1 MLPLPDLAVH
11 PLGDNAA
18 LLSYVSLVSHGV
30 SWDRSNR
37 SSVWVRDSGK
47 EAPPLPPGHPGSG
60 VTEG

>member
-18 LLSYVSLVSHGV
+18 LLSYVSLVRHGV

-47 EAPPLPPGHPGSG
+47 RLLRFHQGTPAQA
-60 VTEG
+60 